1 VGHGSLFWKFWQ
13 WTDEVSVEGID
24 GNVDLNPFNGTVNE
38 LMTFAGRP
46 QLLEEW
52 VRGMGIEG

>member
-1 VGHGSLFWKFWQ
+1 M
-13 WTDEVSVEGID
+13 DEESVEGID